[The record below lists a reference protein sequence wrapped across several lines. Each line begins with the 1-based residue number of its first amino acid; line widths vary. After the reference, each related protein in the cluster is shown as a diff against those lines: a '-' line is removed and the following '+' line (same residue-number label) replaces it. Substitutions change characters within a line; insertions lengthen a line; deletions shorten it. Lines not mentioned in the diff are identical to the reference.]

1 MMFLL
6 LLLGVRGFYLPGV
19 APREYQKGEAVDL
32 KVNKLESVETQ
43 LPYAYYDLPFCQP
56 ETVVLAAEN
65 LGEVLTGEVI
75 ENSIFQIQMLE
86 NEACKVQCRKLYPYD
101 EVHKFQKKIA
111 QEYRVN
117 FIVDNLPAATKYR
130 SITPDEKGREIYV
143 YEKGY
148 ALGFKSDQRGHT
160 RYYLN
165 NHVDLILKYHQ
176 DATSYEGARIV
187 GFEVQARSIKHS
199 YKGDW
204 KEGNPPL
211 EPSACSEVKSGH
223 MDLDMQKQS
232 NEVKEVIWTYG
243 VFWESSPVKWASRWD
258 AYFKMQDPQIH
269 WFSIMNSFMIVLFLS
284 GMVAMIL
291 MRALHK
297 DFRRYNQDDPEAL
310 EAQQEETGWKLVHG
324 DVFRPPEYKSCFA
337 SFIGTGVQIFTM
349 VFLTLIFAALGFLSP
364 ANRGALMTT
373 LLLLFVFMG
382 VFAGYYSARVYKMFG
397 KGDWRSNTIFTA
409 LLFPGVVFS
418 IFFVLNLFIWGQKSS
433 GAVPFG
439 TMFALLV
446 LWFGISVPLVYLG
459 AFFGQKKDT
468 YELPC
473 KVNSLPRHIPEQP
486 WYMQSCFSIMVGGV
500 LPFGAVFI
508 EVFFIMSSIWL
519 HRFYY
524 MFGFLLLVYVILII
538 TSAEITIVMAYF
550 QLCAEDYNWWWRS
563 FFTAGSSGLYLFL
576 YSGLYFFT
584 KLHITPFVSGLLYF
598 GYMFIVSL
606 AFCVLTGTLGF
617 TATFYFIRTIYGSI
631 KIE

>member
-1 MMFLL
+1 LF
-6 LLLGVRGFYLPGV
+6 LGVSRAFYLPGV
-19 APREYQKGEAVDL
+19 APREYMEGESVDL

-56 ETVVLAAEN
+56 EAIALAAEN

-75 ENSIFQIQMLE
+75 ENSVFQIQMLE
-86 NEACKVQCRKLYPYD
+86 NEACKVQCRQLYSYD
-101 EVHKFQKKIA
+101 DVHKFQKKIA

-143 YEKGY
+143 YEKGF
-148 ALGFKSDQRGHT
+148 ALGFKTDQRGHT

-176 DATSYEGARIV
+176 DDSYNGARIV

-199 YKGDW
+199 YTGDW
-204 KEGNPPL
+204 KNANPPL
-211 EPSACSEVKSGH
+211 EPSACSEVKNGH
-223 MDLDMQKQS
+223 MALDMKKKS
-232 NEVKEVIWTYG
+232 TEMKEVIWTYG
-243 VFWESSPVKWASRWD
+243 VFWEQSPIKWASRWD

-269 WFSIMNSFMIVLFLS
+269 WFSIMNSFMIVLFLT

-324 DVFRPPEYKSCFA
+324 DVFRAPDYKSTF
-337 SFIGTGVQIFTM
+337 SSLIGTGVQIFTM

-397 KGDWRSNTIFTA
+397 QTDWRSNTMFTA
-409 LLFPGVVFS
+409 LMFPGCVFA
-418 IFFVLNLFIWGQKSS
+418 IFFALNLFIWGQKSS

-459 AFFGQKKDT
+459 AFFGNKKDV

-473 KVNSLPRHIPEQP
+473 KVNSLPRRIPDQP
-486 WYMQSCFSIMVGGV
+486 WYMQSCFSILVGGV

-598 GYMFIVSL
+598 GYMFIVSM